1 MYCGSLEVHC
11 IEKRERK
18 IKKKRHHLQDNGDT
32 LRYITTPYVIL

>member
-18 IKKKRHHLQDNGDT
+18 KKKRHHLQDNGDT
-32 LRYITTPYVIL
+32 LRYTTTPYVIL